1 MSERREAARRNAL
14 KALALALDDF
24 SVADFLRVDDLG
36 ARARLDAM
44 VGGRDVDFFVGV
56 EAALE
61 VLDRL
66 SDALTE
72 LRKLVRSKH
81 EQDDHEDDDQL
92 AKTRHAHS
100 ELLRESHED
109 RFLDGTPPHPAPQGG
124 MPGPYDGVH
133 SRTPFMIIVELHSKH
148 AGPVVAGHPWV
159 FAQAVAN
166 VRGDAQPGDEVQ
178 VVEARGRAL
187 GRGFWSPTSAIVV
200 RLLTR
205 DPEEKLD
212 GSWLLT
218 RVRNA
223 VATRALLGLPSP
235 DTTGYRLINAE
246 GDGLAGL
253 VVDRYN
259 DVLVVQLGTVGM
271 QRRKQEVV
279 AALVEVCAPRAVFEV
294 ASQSSLAKEG
304 VTSEGGLLYGDEL
317 LSLEFME
324 RGLRFALDVQDSQKT
339 GYYFDQREQR
349 AEIERLSQG
358 REVLDA
364 CCYVGSFALAASR
377 GGARSVLALDSSRP
391 ALERAEKLAALNGL
405 SRIEWLKADVHQ
417 ELERLGKD
425 GKRFDL
431 TILDPP
437 KLVPTVR
444 HLERGR
450 RAYRRLNRQAIDLVR
465 PGGVLVTCSCSAGMN
480 ETDFLRTISLAARD
494 AGRDLSV
501 LRVMRQGPDHPI
513 PPGFSEGM
521 YLKTVFA
528 VVR

>member
-1 MSERREAARRNAL
+1 MVRPHIGPR
-14 KALALALDDF
+14 KAGGT
-24 SVADFLRVDDLG
+24 LRPIEYI
-36 ARARLDAM
+36 RAH
-44 VGGRDVDFFVGV
+44 G
-56 EAALE
+56 
-61 VLDRL
+61 
-66 SDALTE
+66 S
-72 LRKLVRSKH
+72 
-81 EQDDHEDDDQL
+81 
-92 AKTRHAHS
+92 
-100 ELLRESHED
+100 
-109 RFLDGTPPHPAPQGG
+109 
-124 MPGPYDGVH
+124 
-133 SRTPFMIIVELHSKH
+133 FMIIIELHSKH

-187 GRGFWSPTSAIVV
+187 GRGFWSPSSAIIV

-205 DPEEKLD
+205 DPEQKLD
-212 GSWLLT
+212 AAWLLT
-218 RVRNA
+218 RVRDA

-235 DTTGYRLINAE
+235 QTTGYRLINAE

-253 VVDRYN
+253 VVDCYC

-271 QRRKQEVV
+271 QRRKQEVI
-279 AALVEVCAPRAVFEV
+279 AALVEVCAPRAIFEV
-294 ASQSSLAKEG
+294 ASQASLAKEG
-304 VTSEGGLLYGDEL
+304 VTSEGGLLYGSEVPL
-317 LSLEFME
+317 LEFLE
-324 RGLRFALDVQDSQKT
+324 RGLRFELDMQASQKT

-349 AEIERLSQG
+349 AEIERLSKD
-358 REVLDA
+358 RDVLDA
-364 CCYVGSFALAASR
+364 CCYVGSFSLAASR
-377 GGARSVLALDSSRP
+377 GGARSVLSLDSSRP

-405 SRIEWLKADVHQ
+405 ERIEWLKADVHT
-417 ELERLGKD
+417 ELERLAQD

-450 RAYRRLNRQAIDLVR
+450 RAYRRLNRQAIELVR

-480 ETDFLRTISLAARD
+480 ETDFLRTLSLAARD
-494 AGRDLSV
+494 ADRDLSV